1 MHNNS
6 NVKLNRLF
14 NVNSL
19 QYFDKISTLDVLF
32 GHLRSLRTSPILLT
46 KESIKKLSCLLIDT
60 FINWYRTLPFYSAID
75 LDLNQF
81 ILNNRWSNY
90 IILIIF
96 YFLKINSDHVN
107 LISYEKCLERLCNYT
122 QNTYLSTLTYQIFDQ
137 FFHFLS
143 TFINIQMTNTE
154 FTLLS
159 ILLIFRSGIFLCS
172 RNFSLDLFDSFLDES
187 TKTNLNS
194 LEQSYFK
201 ILHTYEINTFSSEQ
215 PYRFNRLLHLSEQ
228 IHLITQ
234 ILITNQHFYLPFLL
248 IPN

>member
-60 FINWYRTLPFYSAID
+60 FINWYRALPFYSIID

-90 IILIIF
+90 IVLVIF
-96 YFLKINSDHVN
+96 YFLKINFHHINS
-107 LISYEKCLERLCNYT
+107 ISYEKCLERLCDYT
-122 QNTYLSTLTYQIFDQ
+122 QNTYLSTLTYSIFDQ

-143 TFINIQMTNTE
+143 TFINIPMTNTE
-154 FTLLS
+154 FSLLS
-159 ILLIFRSGIFLCS
+159 ILLILRSGKFL
-172 RNFSLDLFDSFLDES
+172 SLKNVLCDAFLDES

-234 ILITNQHFYLPFLL
+234 ILLTNQHFYLPFLL